1 MHGLHWYDYGA
12 RMYDPIICRWNAVD
26 PSAEKCYNV
35 TPYSY
40 CLNNPVNAIDPDGRF
55 PYKWQAKLSR
65 WFYNLFHKTN
75 ASPIY
80 ENREAQNSR
89 YRYTYN
95 TFSPLSEKEFV
106 ITCNYKFDT
115 KWTQD
120 MQDAGDGAA
129 LLGYGLT
136 LTGAGAE
143 VGVPMSVVGNAVS
156 SFGSGIE
163 MVLDFANGDY
173 GDGLKSIAFK
183 LLEKGT
189 EKVLNKFLP
198 GFGKKIGEEGF
209 NLGTEILDQGR
220 KLKQTGVERLTD
232 KIIERK
238 QEEYNDVKNMKN
250 DTFSMGIFTTF

>member
-1 MHGLHWYDYGA
+1 ML
-12 RMYDPIICRWNAVD
+12 
-26 PSAEKCYNV
+26 

-40 CLNNPVNAIDPDGRF
+40 CGNNPVNAIDPDGRF

-75 ASPIY
+75 AILY
-80 ENREAQNSR
+80 NENREAQNSR
-89 YRYTYN
+89 Y
-95 TFSPLSEKEFV
+95 
-106 ITCNYKFDT
+106 
-115 KWTQD
+115 
-120 MQDAGDGAA
+120 
-129 LLGYGLT
+129 
-136 LTGAGAE
+136 
-143 VGVPMSVVGNAVS
+143 PMSVVGNAVS

-209 NLGTEILDQGR
+209 NLGTEILESR
-220 KLKQTGVERLTD
+220 A
-232 KIIERK
+232 
-238 QEEYNDVKNMKN
+238 
-250 DTFSMGIFTTF
+250 

>member
-1 MHGLHWYDYGA
+1 MTYPDGEVVTYHYNAAG
-12 RMYDPIICRWNAVD
+12 PIIEN
-26 PSAEKCYNV
+26 K
-35 TPYSY
+35 
-40 CLNNPVNAIDPDGRF
+40 
-55 PYKWQAKLSR
+55 
-65 WFYNLFHKTN
+65 N
-75 ASPIY
+75 ASNP
-80 ENREAQNSR
+80 QF
-89 YRYTYN
+89 RYTYSSYEGSSN
-95 TFSPLSEKEFV
+95 GFEITFHYRSSTDFV
-106 ITCNYKFDT
+106 KG
-115 KWTQD
+115 

-129 LLGYGLT
+129 LVGYGLT

-238 QEEYNDVKNMKN
+238 QEEYNEVKNMKN

>member
-1 MHGLHWYDYGA
+1 M
-12 RMYDPIICRWNAVD
+12 N
-26 PSAEKCYNV
+26 
-35 TPYSY
+35 
-40 CLNNPVNAIDPDGRF
+40 
-55 PYKWQAKLSR
+55 
-65 WFYNLFHKTN
+65 
-75 ASPIY
+75 
-80 ENREAQNSR
+80 
-89 YRYTYN
+89 
-95 TFSPLSEKEFV
+95 EKEFV

-115 KWTQD
+115 KWTQK

-129 LLGYGLT
+129 LFGYGLT
-136 LTGAGAE
+136 LTGVGAE
-143 VGVPMSVVGNAVS
+143 IGVPMSVVGNAIS

-238 QEEYNDVKNMKN
+238 QEEDNEVKNMKN